1 MTTKRQR
8 SYLLRMALVNAGIAL
23 LIVLVFRR
31 ATQFSL
37 LGWLA
42 DYGVALV
49 FANAVGAP
57 MAWIMPRVS
66 RRVSVLSAVQ
76 RWTVLLTI
84 MAVTAVAGS
93 LCAIGLLVAVGV
105 LPADSFSS
113 WFRDSARASIFL
125 ALTFGVIIT
134 LYETTKARLEA
145 TTLALRTKER
155 DEAEARRIAAEAQLA
170 SLEARVQP
178 HFLFNTLNSIAAL
191 IPQDPRGAERMIGQ
205 LSSLMRASLDAGA
218 TPLVMLAQELRN
230 VRHYLDIEQVRF
242 GDRLRY
248 SIDTPADLDR
258 TPVPALSLQTLAEN
272 AVKYAVSV
280 RREGGRITIRAAAAD
295 GQVQLTVEDDGP
307 GFDVA
312 ALPEQ
317 HGLALLRDR
326 LALTFAASAAL
337 QIDSRPGCTRVSLT
351 VPR

>member
-1 MTTKRQR
+1 MTTTRQS
-8 SYLLRMALVNAGIAL
+8 SYVLRMALVNAGIAL

-31 ATQFSL
+31 SDQFGL
-37 LGWLA
+37 AGWLA
-42 DYGVALV
+42 DFGVALV

-57 MAWIMPRVS
+57 LAWIMPRMG
-66 RRVSVLSAVQ
+66 RRLAAFTPVA
-76 RWTVLLTI
+76 RWTVLLI
-84 MAVTAVAGS
+84 VMAAT
-93 LCAIGLLVAVGV
+93 AIGGSMVAIALLIAAGI
-105 LPADSFSS
+105 LPSGAFAN
-113 WFRDSARASIFL
+113 WFRESARASIIL
-125 ALTFGVIIT
+125 ALTFGVVIT
-134 LYETTKARLEA
+134 LYETTRARLEA

-205 LSSLMRASLDAGA
+205 LAALMRASLDAGA
-218 TPLVMLAQELRN
+218 SPLVPLAQELRN

-242 GDRLRY
+242 GDRLHY

-258 TPVPALSLQTLAEN
+258 SLIPALSLQTLAEN
-272 AVKYAVSV
+272 SVKYAVST
-280 RREGGRITIRAAAAD
+280 RREGTSIAIRADATNSEMR
-295 GQVQLTVEDDGP
+295 VTVEDDGP
-307 GFDVA
+307 GFDPSSM
-312 ALPEQ
+312 PEH

-326 LALTFAASAAL
+326 LALTFGSKAAL
-337 QIDSRPGCTRVSLT
+337 QIESRPGCTRVTLT